1 MYQVHIIKA
10 VRKDFKKLSKEAA
23 SKIVNLGLPKIS
35 ENPYAGLLLSGKFRN
50 YWKYVF
56 GYKGVSYRI
65 VYQISKNENVIL
77 IIAIGPREK
86 FYERL
91 LQRLKG

>member
-1 MYQVHIIKA
+1 MYQVHTLKA
-10 VRKDFKKLSKEAA
+10 VRKDLKKLSKEAA
-23 SKIVNLGLPKIS
+23 NKIVNFGLPKIS

-56 GYKGVSYRI
+56 RYKGMSYRI
-65 VYQISKNENVIL
+65 IYQISKNKNAVL

-86 FYERL
+86 FYEKL
-91 LQRLKG
+91 LRRLK